1 MVLGKVPGGYLC
13 QGEEKAYAYFL
24 QLMLELLNGVRKD
37 AKAVFAY
44 VMGVRLPELF
54 VLLVIPTGLGGC
66 CVLVMMV
73 EGGFSPSAYYLRMGR

>member
-1 MVLGKVPGGYLC
+1 MVLGKVPDGYLC

-24 QLMLELLNGVRKD
+24 QLMLKLLQRGKEGCESGVCVCHGS
-37 AKAVFAY
+37 AAP
-44 VMGVRLPELF
+44 GV
-54 VLLVIPTGLGGC
+54 VLLVIPTGFGSC

>member
-1 MVLGKVPGGYLC
+1 VVLGKVPDGYLC

-44 VMGVRLPELF
+44 VMGVRLPELCCSSY
-54 VLLVIPTGLGGC
+54 LRGLGFVAC
-66 CVLVMMV
+66 W
-73 EGGFSPSAYYLRMGR
+73 